1 MMKNDVKRNAIEVGC
16 NIYNIMY
23 TCGLVYVPNM

>member
-1 MMKNDVKRNAIEVGC
+1 MMKNDIAIEVGC